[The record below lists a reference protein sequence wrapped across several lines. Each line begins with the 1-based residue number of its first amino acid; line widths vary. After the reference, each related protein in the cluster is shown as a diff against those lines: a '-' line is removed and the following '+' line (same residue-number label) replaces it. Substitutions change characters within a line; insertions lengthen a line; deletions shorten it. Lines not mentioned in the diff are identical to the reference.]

1 MNGIINITDKNKILN
16 DENLM
21 WVPDHYERKENSMII
36 CAAIKDTR
44 TGAIFGGIRHGDIYS
59 AMHDAGITPPCA
71 AAIEGFLDEKN
82 NFYDRYVACEIAM
95 TNGQLSATTRQHK
108 RDTGEKELFS
118 EDLY

>member
-1 MNGIINITDKNKILN
+1 
-16 DENLM
+16 
-21 WVPDHYERKENSMII
+21 MII

-44 TGAIFGGIRHGDIYS
+44 TGAVFGGIRHGNIYS
-59 AMHDAGITPPCA
+59 AMHDAGITPPRE

-82 NFYDRYVACEIAM
+82 NFYNRYEAYNIAM
-95 TNGQLSATTRQHK
+95 TNGQLSSTTRQHK

>member
-1 MNGIINITDKNKILN
+1 
-16 DENLM
+16 
-21 WVPDHYERKENSMII
+21 MII

-44 TGAIFGGIRHGDIYS
+44 TGAVFGGIRHGDIYS
-59 AMHDAGITPPCA
+59 TMHDAGITPPKC

-82 NFYDRYVACEIAM
+82 NFYNRYEAYNIVM

-108 RDTGEKELFS
+108 HDTGEAELFS

>member
-1 MNGIINITDKNKILN
+1 
-16 DENLM
+16 
-21 WVPDHYERKENSMII
+21 MII

-44 TGAIFGGIRHGDIYS
+44 TGAVFGGIRHGFIYS
-59 AMHDAGITPPCA
+59 AMHDAGITPPRE

-82 NFYDRYVACEIAM
+82 NFYNRYEAYNIAM

-108 RDTGEKELFS
+108 RDAGERELFS